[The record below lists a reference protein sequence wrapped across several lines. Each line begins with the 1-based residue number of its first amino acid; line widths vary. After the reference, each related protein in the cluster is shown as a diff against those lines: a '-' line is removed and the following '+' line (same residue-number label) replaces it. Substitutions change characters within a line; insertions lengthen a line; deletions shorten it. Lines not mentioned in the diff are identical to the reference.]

1 MRDKAPD
8 RRSASALA
16 LRFDAVLLR
25 DRRAADLPDYLRWL
39 TVETEWQRWD
49 APWEK
54 EEALDLAGYERR
66 FMDALKPPRPGVR
79 KRLEIDALPEGRHI
93 GWVNRYQ
100 IEGNAGRTAIGIDL
114 PEQDYRGRGLGGHA
128 FRLWLSYIT
137 VALDLGAV
145 YCQTWSGNRRMI
157 NLAGRCGFVETSRL
171 AGIRQVR
178 GAAYDALTF
187 RVPRAT
193 VIDLH
198 APYVAAVRRCLTGS
212 GEDASAGR

>member
-1 MRDKAPD
+1 LRDEAPQ
-8 RRSASALA
+8 RRPAFA

-25 DRRAADLPDYLRWL
+25 DRCAADLSDYVHWL

-54 EEALDLAGYERR
+54 REALDLARYEQR
-66 FMDALKPPRPGVR
+66 FMGALKSPRPDVR
-79 KRLEIDALPEGRHI
+79 RLLEVDALPEGRHI
-93 GWVNRYQ
+93 GWVSRYQ
-100 IEGNAGRTAIGIDL
+100 IEGDADRTAIGIDL
-114 PEQDYRGRGLGGHA
+114 PEQGYRGRGLGGHA
-128 FRLWLSYIT
+128 FRLWMSYLT
-137 VALDLGAV
+137 VALDLSDV

-157 NLAGRCGFVETSRL
+157 NLAGRCGFVETSRF

-193 VIDLH
+193 VMDLH
-198 APYVAAVRRCLTGS
+198 APYVAAVRRCLAGS